1 MAAQEEI
8 AAHGERS
15 RAIVVTGVERRRVCA
30 AGDMLM
36 TSFVHDQ
43 AKPDSRI
50 VASSSRVFF
59 ARSALPQSAAS
70 ASVRLSAT

>member
-1 MAAQEEI
+1 
-8 AAHGERS
+8 
-15 RAIVVTGVERRRVCA
+15 
-30 AGDMLM
+30 MLM

-50 VASSSRVFF
+50 VASSSRAFF